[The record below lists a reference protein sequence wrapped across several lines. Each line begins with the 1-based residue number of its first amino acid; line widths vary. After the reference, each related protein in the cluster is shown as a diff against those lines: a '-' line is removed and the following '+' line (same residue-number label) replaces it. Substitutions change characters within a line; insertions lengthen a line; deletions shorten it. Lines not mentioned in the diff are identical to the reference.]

1 MSEAVGKEAKMAYE
15 TIRYEKDGPIAVLTI
30 NRPDKLNALNQTV
43 LAELLQALS
52 EAACDD
58 GVAALVL
65 TGAGDKAFVAGAD
78 IATMAKM
85 SVMEGRAFADLG
97 HGLADAMANCPKPII
112 AAVNG
117 FALGGGTELA
127 IACDVIYA
135 AEKARFG
142 QPEVKLGVIPGFG
155 GTQRLARLVGLQKAK
170 ELIFTGDTIDAQEAL
185 RIGLACAVFPATE
198 LLGKAKELGKRIA
211 AAGPVAVG
219 QAKRAMNHGYD
230 LALPAALELEKQT
243 FAMLFGTH
251 DQKEGMGAFLEKRK
265 PAFQGK

>member
-1 MSEAVGKEAKMAYE
+1 MAYE
-15 TIRYEKDGPIAVLTI
+15 TILVEKDGPVAVLTI

-52 EAACDD
+52 EVACDD
-58 GVAALVL
+58 AVGAIVL
-65 TGAGDKAFVAGAD
+65 TGAGAKSFVAGAD
-78 IATMAKM
+78 IGAM
-85 SVMEGRAFADLG
+85 SRMTTPQAQAFADLG
-97 HGLADAMANCPKPII
+97 HGLGDALANCPKPVV

-127 IACDVIYA
+127 VACDAIYA
-135 AEKARFG
+135 ADNAKFG

-170 ELIFTGDTIDAQEAL
+170 ELVFTGDTIDAQEAL
-185 RIGLACAVFPATE
+185 RIGLVCAVFPAAE
-198 LLGKAKELGKRIA
+198 LLGKAKDLGRRMA
-211 AAGPVAVG
+211 AAGPLAVA

-230 LALPAALELEKQT
+230 LSLPAALELEKQA
-243 FAMLFGTH
+243 FAMLFGTD
-251 DQKEGMGAFLEKRK
+251 DQKEGMAAFLEKRK

>member
-1 MSEAVGKEAKMAYE
+1 MAYE
-15 TIRYEKDGPIAVLTI
+15 TILVEKDGPVAVLTI

-43 LAELLQALS
+43 LAELLGALS

-58 GVAALVL
+58 GVGAIVL
-65 TGAGDKAFVAGAD
+65 TGAGAKSFVAGAD
-78 IATMAKM
+78 IGAMSKM
-85 SVMEGRAFADLG
+85 TTAEGRAFADLG
-97 HGLADAMANCPKPII
+97 HGLGDAIANCPKPVI

-135 AEKARFG
+135 AENAKFG

-185 RIGLACAVFPATE
+185 RIGLACAVFPAAA
-198 LLGKAKELGKRIA
+198 LLDKAKDLARRMA
-211 AAGPVAVG
+211 AAGPLAVG

-230 LALPAALELEKQT
+230 LTLSSALELEKQT
-243 FAMLFGTH
+243 FAMLFGTA

>member
-1 MSEAVGKEAKMAYE
+1 MMAYE
-15 TIRYEKDGPIAVLTI
+15 TILSEKDGPVAVLTI

-58 GVAALVL
+58 GVAAIVL
-65 TGAGDKAFVAGAD
+65 TGAGHKSFVAGAD
-78 IATMAKM
+78 IGAMAKM
-85 SVMEGRAFADLG
+85 TVTEGRAFADLG
-97 HGLADAMANCPKPII
+97 HGLGDSIANCPKPVI

-117 FALGGGTELA
+117 FAFGGGTELA

-135 AEKARFG
+135 SEKAKFG

-170 ELIFTGDTIDAQEAL
+170 ELIFTGDTIDAAEAL
-185 RIGLACAVFPATE
+185 RIGLACAVFPPAE
-198 LLGKAKELGKRIA
+198 LLGKAKDLGKRIA
-211 AAGPVAVG
+211 AAGPLAVG

-230 LALPAALELEKQT
+230 LALSSALELEKQT
-243 FAMLFGTH
+243 FCMLFGTL

-265 PAFQGK
+265 PAFKGR

>member
-1 MSEAVGKEAKMAYE
+1 MAYE
-15 TIRYEKDGPIAVLTI
+15 TILVEKDGPVAVLTI

-52 EAACDD
+52 EVACDD
-58 GVAALVL
+58 AVGAIVL
-65 TGAGDKAFVAGAD
+65 TGAGAKSFVAGAD
-78 IATMAKM
+78 IGAM
-85 SVMEGRAFADLG
+85 SRMTTPQAQAFADLG
-97 HGLADAMANCPKPII
+97 HGLGDALANCPKPVV

-127 IACDVIYA
+127 VACDAIYA
-135 AEKARFG
+135 ADNAKFG

-170 ELIFTGDTIDAQEAL
+170 ELVFTGDTIDAQEAL
-185 RIGLACAVFPATE
+185 RIGLACAVFPAAD
-198 LLGKAKELGKRIA
+198 LLGKAKDLGQRMA
-211 AAGPVAVG
+211 AAGPMAVG

-230 LALPAALELEKQT
+230 LSLPAALELEKQT
-243 FAMLFGTH
+243 FAMLFGTD
-251 DQKEGMGAFLEKRK
+251 DQKEGMAAFLEKRK